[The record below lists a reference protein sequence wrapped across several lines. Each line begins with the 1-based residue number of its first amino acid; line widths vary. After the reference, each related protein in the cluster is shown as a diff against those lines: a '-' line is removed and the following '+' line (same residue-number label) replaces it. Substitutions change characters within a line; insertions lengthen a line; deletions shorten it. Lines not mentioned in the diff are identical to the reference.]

1 MNYIL
6 EYSLAGCSKEY
17 FIMNNILAMLLA
29 ILASGSPLNIFSSSL
44 ASPELSTV
52 EVVERVHEKIK
63 STPELDNWQA
73 SVLTTLFE
81 MDKNWEPEK
90 KTIIEKLAVVKNK
103 IRKEKILSA
112 TEFDEDKTK
121 DKTAKYQAEASK
133 FNRRNES
140 NRGKDGGRKG
150 GKSRGMDLS
159 QDDIFPFGENRRKDY
174 EFNLREGSLEDKL
187 RVYILESRSKFR
199 SSDYYEGKYY
209 IHPETFDI
217 LRADIRPA
225 KNPGPLKLLEM
236 RIDFDRIPEGY
247 LVIRA
252 AKVRIHVGL
261 IIKNIRMESEEIYSD
276 YKVFD

>member
-6 EYSLAGCSKEY
+6 EYSLAGCTKEY
-17 FIMNNILAMLLA
+17 FMMHNILAILLA
-29 ILASGSPLNIFSSSL
+29 VLVSGSPLNFFSSSL

-52 EVVERVHEKIK
+52 ELVERVYEKIQ

-81 MDKNWEPEK
+81 MDKNWEPKK
-90 KTIIEKLAVVKNK
+90 KTIIEKFAVVKNK
-103 IRKEKILSA
+103 IRTEKILRA
-112 TEFDEDKTK
+112 TEYDEDKTK
-121 DKTAKYQAEASK
+121 DMTDKYQTEAEK
-133 FNRRNES
+133 FNKRNES
-140 NRGKDGGRKG
+140 SKGKKGGRKG
-150 GKSRGMDLS
+150 GRHRGMDLG
-159 QDDIFPFGENRRKDY
+159 QDDIFPFGEKRRNDY
-174 EFNLREGSLEDKL
+174 EFEFREGSLSDKL
-187 RVYILESRSKFR
+187 RVYVLETRSKLK
-199 SSDYYEGKYY
+199 SSDNYEGKYY

-217 LRADIRPA
+217 LRAEIQPA

-236 RIDFDRIPEGY
+236 TIDFGRIPEGN

-261 IIKNIRMESEEIYSD
+261 IIKNIRIESEEIYSD

>member
-1 MNYIL
+1 MI
-6 EYSLAGCSKEY
+6 
-17 FIMNNILAMLLA
+17 NNILAMLLA
-29 ILASGSPLNIFSSSL
+29 VLASGSPLNFFSSSL
-44 ASPELSTV
+44 VSPELSTV
-52 EVVERVHEKIK
+52 ELVERVHEKIQ

-81 MDKNWEPEK
+81 MDKNWEPKK
-90 KTIIEKLAVVKNK
+90 KTIIEKLAVVKNR
-103 IRKEKILSA
+103 IRTEKILSA
-112 TEFDEDKTK
+112 TEYCEDKTK
-121 DKTAKYQAEASK
+121 DLTTKYQAEAAK

-140 NRGKDGGRKG
+140 SKGKKRGRKG
-150 GKSRGMDLS
+150 GRYRGMDLG

-174 EFNLREGSLEDKL
+174 EFDFREGSLSDKF
-187 RVYILESRSKFR
+187 RVYVLETRSQLR
-199 SSDYYEGKYY
+199 SSDNYEGKYY

-217 LRADIRPA
+217 LRAEIRPA

-236 RIDFDRIPEGY
+236 IIDFGRIPEGN
-247 LVIRA
+247 LVIRT